1 MRIATST
8 LYNTNVDT
16 ISGQHASL
24 VDLQGQLS
32 TGKRINT
39 AADDPRGAA
48 QTVRLSQSNNKLTQ
62 YTGNLSTAKTALQL
76 EDSTLG
82 NVTTLIQQAQSM
94 TVSVGNATL
103 DYNAGSALAAKIE
116 SIRDQMLDAANATDS
131 QGSHVFGGFETASAP
146 FSLDA
151 QGQGVYTGS
160 QGQRSVQVSDG
171 RTMPIGDVGSKLFQ
185 GVSAGAARVVA
196 AGPGNTGSAV
206 HGATSTSDSHDPA
219 FGDSFAIAFK
229 VGSDGAT
236 SYSVRNTTS
245 NTEVLKDQ
253 PYKEGTGIKF
263 AGQSVTVSGAPAD
276 GDALTVGSAQS
287 AGTDLFRTLTD
298 VANAVRGGQPGS
310 AGNAKITNA
319 MTTAQIKLG
328 NALDNVLT
336 AQASVGAREQEA
348 DTLTGQHTD
357 TGVRYQS
364 QMSDITGSDF
374 VSAYSKFSQVQDS
387 LQAAE
392 KTFMQVQNLSL
403 FDQIK

>member
-16 ISGQHASL
+16 IGGQQASL

-82 NVTTLIQQAQSM
+82 NITTLIQQAQSL

-103 DYNAGSALAAKIE
+103 DHNAGSALAAKIE
-116 SIRDQMLDAANATDS
+116 SIRDQMLDAANATDG
-131 QGSHVFGGFETASAP
+131 QGGHVFGGFETASAP
-146 FSLDA
+146 FSLDE
-151 QGQGVYTGS
+151 QGQGIYNGS

-171 RTMPIGDVGSKLFQ
+171 RTMSIGDVGSKLFQ
-185 GVSAGAARVVA
+185 SVSAGAARVVA
-196 AGPGNTGSAV
+196 AGSGNTGSAV
-206 HGATSTSDSHDPA
+206 HGTTSTSDSHDPA

-229 VGSDGAT
+229 ASGDGGT
-236 SYSVRNTTS
+236 SYSVHNTLS

-253 PYKEGTGIKF
+253 PYKEGIGIKF
-263 AGQSVTVSGAPAD
+263 AGQSITLSGVPAD
-276 GDALTVGSAQS
+276 GDTLTVGSAQS
-287 AGTDLFRTLTD
+287 AGTDLFRALTD
-298 VANAVRGGQPGS
+298 VANAVRSGQPGS
-310 AGNAKITNA
+310 SGNAKITNA

-328 NALDNVLT
+328 NALDNILT

-364 QMSDITGSDF
+364 QLSDITGSDF